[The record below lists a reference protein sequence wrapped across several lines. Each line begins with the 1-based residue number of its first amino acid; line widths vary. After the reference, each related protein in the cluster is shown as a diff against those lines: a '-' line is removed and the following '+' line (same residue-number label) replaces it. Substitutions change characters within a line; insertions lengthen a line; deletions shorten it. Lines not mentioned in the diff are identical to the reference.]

1 MDNAQ
6 VRQMV
11 EAAEAQRQY
20 VSQLIGEMKLRQW
33 CVEKALE
40 AQKAGGGTIN
50 NVTEC
55 AGKLLAFVSAPFEN
69 VFKER

>member
-33 CVEKALE
+33 CVEKAIE
-40 AQKAGGGTIN
+40 AAPRLPADHNFGDLCEAI
-50 NVTEC
+50 
-55 AGKLLAFVSAPFEN
+55 LHFVSAPFEN